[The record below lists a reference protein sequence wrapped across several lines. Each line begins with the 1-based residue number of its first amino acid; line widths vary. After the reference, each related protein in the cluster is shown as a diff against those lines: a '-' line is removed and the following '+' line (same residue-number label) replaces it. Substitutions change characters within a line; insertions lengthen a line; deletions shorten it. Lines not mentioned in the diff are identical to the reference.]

1 MSKQTPPPRPALG
14 GAGHAADSV
23 HAAAANAR
31 GGHLLPIALPAI
43 VALLFGL
50 IAGLWRLPW
59 ELGFAASTAPLH
71 GPLMVAGFL
80 GTVIGV
86 ERAAAL
92 GRPWAWL
99 APAATGL
106 GALLMLLLAAL
117 PPGLPF
123 RAEQAG
129 AFLFALGALGLCGIF
144 AAVLRR
150 QPTLFNGVMALG
162 ALAFLAANL
171 TLAAGMPV
179 AAAVPGWNA
188 FLLLTIAGER
198 LELGRVLAPKRGT
211 GPLFITLS
219 AVALAG
225 AFAAPF
231 ALRGA
236 DRLLGFA
243 MLVFGL
249 WLATNDVARRTVR
262 MTGVTRYTAVCLL
275 AGYIWL
281 VIAGFSYLAKPGEM
295 VGPAFDATLHAFTV
309 GFVLSMIFGHAPII
323 VPALTGRAVQ
333 FGRHFY
339 LPLAL
344 LHASLLMR
352 IAGDHADALAIRRW
366 GGLLNEI
373 ALLVFL
379 IILATAVRRAARKP
393 GG

>member
-1 MSKQTPPPRPALG
+1 MTRRDPAPASATG
-14 GAGHAADSV
+14 PSHAAGHV
-23 HAAAANAR
+23 HAAA
-31 GGHLLPIALPAI
+31 GHPLPIALLAMI
-43 VALLFGL
+43 SLVAGL

-59 ELGFAASTAPLH
+59 DLRIAGSTAPLH

-92 GRPWAWL
+92 RRPWAWL
-99 APAATGL
+99 APSATGL
-106 GALLMLLLAAL
+106 GALLMLLLAT
-117 PPGLPF
+117 PPLMLSL

-129 AFLFALGALGLCGIF
+129 GLLFAVGALSLCGIF
-144 AAVLRR
+144 IAVLRR
-150 QPTLFNGVMALG
+150 QPTLFNGVMGLG
-162 ALAFLAANL
+162 ALAFFAANAF
-171 TLAAGMPV
+171 LAAGKPI

-211 GPLFITLS
+211 GPLFIALS

-225 AFAAPF
+225 ALAAPF

-262 MTGVTRYTAVCLL
+262 MGGVTRYTAVCLL
-275 AGYIWL
+275 TGYFWL
-281 VIAGFSYLAKPGEM
+281 VIAGLSYLAKPGEM
-295 VGPAFDATLHAFTV
+295 VGPHFDATLHAFTV

-323 VPALTGRAVQ
+323 VPALTGRAVR

-352 IAGDHADALAIRRW
+352 VAGDHASAAVVRRW

-373 ALLVFL
+373 ALLLFAVVL
-379 IILATAVRRAARKP
+379 VSAVRRGARRAP
-393 GG
+393 

>member
-1 MSKQTPPPRPALG
+1 MTRSNP
-14 GAGHAADSV
+14 GASAP
-23 HAAAANAR
+23 R
-31 GGHLLPIALPAI
+31 GGHPLPIALLAFI
-43 VALLFGL
+43 ALLFGL
-50 IAGLWRLPW
+50 VAGLWRLPW
-59 ELGFAASTAPLH
+59 DLRIAGSTAPLH
-71 GPLMVAGFL
+71 GPLMMAGFL

-92 GRPWAWL
+92 RRPWAWL
-99 APAATGL
+99 APSATGL
-106 GALLMLLLAAL
+106 GALLMLLLAT
-117 PPGLPF
+117 PPLMLSL

-129 AFLFALGALGLCGIF
+129 GLLFALGALALCAIF
-144 AAVLRR
+144 LAVLRR
-150 QPTLFNGVMALG
+150 QPALFNGVMALG
-162 ALAFLAANL
+162 ALSFLAANAFLAA
-171 TLAAGMPV
+171 GKPI

-211 GPLFITLS
+211 GPLFIALS
-219 AVALAG
+219 TVALAG
-225 AFAAPF
+225 AVVAPF

-262 MTGVTRYTAVCLL
+262 MQGVTRYTAICLL
-275 AGYIWL
+275 SGYFWL
-281 VIAGFSYLAKPGEM
+281 VIAGLSYLAKPGEM
-295 VGPAFDATLHAFTV
+295 VGPHFDATLHAFTV

-352 IAGDHADALAIRRW
+352 VVGDHAGALAVRRW
-366 GGLLNEI
+366 GGLLNEV
-373 ALLVFL
+373 ALLLFAVV
-379 IILATAVRRAARKP
+379 LAAAVRRGARQRA
-393 GG
+393 

>member
-1 MSKQTPPPRPALG
+1 MSTAQRHP
-14 GAGHAADSV
+14 
-23 HAAAANAR
+23 
-31 GGHLLPIALPAI
+31 LPVVLPGLI
-43 VALLFGL
+43 ALLFGL
-50 IAGLWRLPW
+50 VAGLWRLPW

-99 APAATGL
+99 APIATGL
-106 GALLMLLLAAL
+106 GALLMLIVGAL
-117 PPGLPF
+117 PPTLPF

-129 AFLFALGALGLCGIF
+129 GLLFALGALALCAIF
-144 AAVLRR
+144 LAVLRR
-150 QPTLFNGVMALG
+150 QPTLFNGVMGLG
-162 ALAFLAANL
+162 ALSFLVANAFLAA
-171 TLAAGMPV
+171 GKPI

-219 AVALAG
+219 AIALAG
-225 AFAAPF
+225 ALAAPF

-236 DRLLGFA
+236 DRLLGIA

-249 WLATNDVARRTVR
+249 WLASNDVARRTVR
-262 MTGVTRYTAVCLL
+262 LAGVTRYTAVCLL
-275 AGYIWL
+275 SGYFWL
-281 VIAGFSYLAKPGEM
+281 VIAGLSYLAKPGEM
-295 VGPAFDATLHAFTV
+295 IGPHFDATLHAFTV
-309 GFVLSMIFGHAPII
+309 GFVLAMIFGHAPII
-323 VPALTGRAVQ
+323 VPALTGKAVD
-333 FGRHFY
+333 FRGHFY

-352 IAGDHADALAIRRW
+352 VAGDHAGAQLVRRW
-366 GGLLNEI
+366 GGLLNEVALVLFVIVLI
-373 ALLVFL
+373 A
-379 IILATAVRRAARKP
+379 AVRRGAQRAD
-393 GG
+393 

>member
-1 MSKQTPPPRPALG
+1 MSKRTPAPTPAPG
-14 GAGHAADSV
+14 SAGHATASA
-23 HAAAANAR
+23 HTAA
-31 GGHLLPIALPAI
+31 GHPLPIVLPAI

-50 IAGLWRLPW
+50 VAGLWRLPW
-59 ELGFAASTAPLH
+59 EIGFAASTAPLH

-92 GRPWAWL
+92 RRPWAWL

-106 GALLMLLLAAL
+106 GALLMLVVGAL
-117 PPGLPF
+117 PPTLPF

-129 AFLFALGALGLCGIF
+129 GLLFALGALGLCGIF
-144 AAVLRR
+144 VAVLRR
-150 QPTLFNGVMALG
+150 QPTLFNAVMGLG
-162 ALAFLAANL
+162 ALAFLAANAF
-171 TLAAGMPV
+171 LAAGKPV

-211 GPLFITLS
+211 GPLFIALS
-219 AVALAG
+219 LVALAG
-225 AFAAPF
+225 AVAAPF

-262 MTGVTRYTAVCLL
+262 LGGVTRYTAICLL
-275 AGYIWL
+275 AGYVWL

-295 VGPAFDATLHAFTV
+295 VGPHFDATLHAFAV

-323 VPALTGRAVQ
+323 LPALTGRAVH
-333 FGRHFY
+333 FGRCFY
-339 LPLAL
+339 VPLAL

-352 IAGDHADALAIRRW
+352 IAGDHAGALAIRRW
-366 GGLLNEI
+366 GGLLNEV
-373 ALLVFL
+373 ALLLFAIVL
-379 IILATAVRRAARKP
+379 IASLRRGARRLA
-393 GG
+393 

>member
-1 MSKQTPPPRPALG
+1 MTRRDSTPAADGHAHAAGHTHAPAGHPLPLVLPALI
-14 GAGHAADSV
+14 S
-23 HAAAANAR
+23 
-31 GGHLLPIALPAI
+31 
-43 VALLFGL
+43 LLFGL
-50 IAGLWRLPW
+50 VAGLWRLPW
-59 ELGFAASTAPLH
+59 DLGVAASTAPLH

-106 GALLMLLLAAL
+106 GALLMLLVAAL
-117 PPGLPF
+117 PPTLPF

-129 AFLFALGALGLCGIF
+129 GLLFALGALALCGIF
-144 AAVLRR
+144 LAVLRR
-150 QPTLFNGVMALG
+150 QATLFNGVMGLG
-162 ALAFLAANL
+162 ALAFLAANAA
-171 TLAAGMPV
+171 LAAGKPV

-211 GPLFITLS
+211 GPLFIALS

-225 AFAAPF
+225 ALAAPF

-262 MTGVTRYTAVCLL
+262 MGGVTRYTAVCLL
-275 AGYIWL
+275 TGYFWL
-281 VIAGFSYLAKPGEM
+281 VIAGLSFLARPGEV
-295 VGPAFDATLHAFTV
+295 VGPHFDAPLHAFTV

-323 VPALTGRAVQ
+323 VPALTGKAVD
-333 FGRHFY
+333 FRGHLY

-352 IAGDHADALAIRRW
+352 VAGDHAGAAAVRRW
-366 GGLLNEI
+366 GGLLNEV
-373 ALLVFL
+373 ALLLFAVVL
-379 IILATAVRRAARKP
+379 VAAVRRGARQST
-393 GG
+393 

>member
-1 MSKQTPPPRPALG
+1 MSKRSPVPRPAPG
-14 GAGHAADSV
+14 GAS
-23 HAAAANAR
+23 HAAASADTASAHAAA
-31 GGHLLPIALPAI
+31 GHPLPIALPAI

-50 IAGLWRLPW
+50 VAGLWRLPW
-59 ELGFAASTAPLH
+59 EIGFAASTAPLH

-92 GRPWAWL
+92 SRPWAWL
-99 APAATGL
+99 APAVTGL
-106 GALLMLLLAAL
+106 GALLMLVVSAL
-117 PPGLPF
+117 PPTLPF
-123 RAEQAG
+123 RAEQAAG
-129 AFLFALGALGLCGIF
+129 LLFALGALGLCGIF
-144 AAVLRR
+144 LAVLRR
-150 QPTLFNGVMALG
+150 QPTLFNAVMGLG

-171 TLAAGMPV
+171 ALAAGKPV

-211 GPLFITLS
+211 GPLFVALS
-219 AVALAG
+219 LVALAG
-225 AFAAPF
+225 AVAAPF

-262 MTGVTRYTAVCLL
+262 LAGVTRYTAICLL
-275 AGYIWL
+275 AGYVWL

-295 VGPAFDATLHAFTV
+295 VGPYFDATLHAFAV

-323 VPALTGRAVQ
+323 VPALTGRAVR
-333 FGRHFY
+333 FSGHFY

-352 IAGDHADALAIRRW
+352 IAGDHAGALAVRRW
-366 GGLLNEI
+366 GGLLNEV
-373 ALLVFL
+373 ALLLFAVVL
-379 IILATAVRRAARKP
+379 VAAVRRGARRST
-393 GG
+393 